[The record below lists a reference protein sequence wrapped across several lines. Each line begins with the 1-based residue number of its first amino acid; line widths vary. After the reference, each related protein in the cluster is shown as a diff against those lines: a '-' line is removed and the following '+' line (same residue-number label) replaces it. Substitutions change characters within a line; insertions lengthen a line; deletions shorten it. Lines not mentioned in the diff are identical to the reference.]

1 MEIKHANSAELPTA
15 RVYTRPEGEKRE
27 TSDYYQMREVTD
39 VALQRLYWACRR
51 RTGFPGDIPDESQ
64 GEVSTADILKGL
76 GLLTPDLDDPT
87 FLGEVGRSTPF
98 FHASKGQRQGHI
110 QSTTARREGE
120 EVEKRSVASTD
131 SASSSPRTS
140 NERVLATSTTNTS
153 TSISLPLESE
163 VHTPAEEM
171 DMKAQFVLASS
182 LSPAPRTSGPARTRA
197 FPSHDAQAFFHGPHV
212 VDPEP
217 QLDVDAFLDMSLCT
231 APTTQP
237 IPSFY
242 GPSMSFSV
250 PTMATLHQFPYGQA
264 HHPARHPMFDP

>member
-1 MEIKHANSAELPTA
+1 
-15 RVYTRPEGEKRE
+15 
-27 TSDYYQMREVTD
+27 MREVTD